1 MSGFT
6 SKKRFLDTS
15 MSFSTLI
22 THKNPPVYS
31 KSNLLLASRVAADD
45 DIDGSILP
53 GLPDDVAKY
62 CLALVPRRYLP
73 AMGAVC
79 KKWRSFLKTKEFI
92 TVRKLAGLLEEWL
105 FVLTMDS
112 GGKESQWKVLDCL
125 GVKRQL
131 LPPMPGPTKTGFGV
145 AVLNGKLLVMAGC
158 SVINGTRTASA
169 DVYAYDCYLNSWSKL
184 SSMNVARYDF
194 ACAEVDDRVYAA
206 GGHGTGGESLS
217 SVEMYDPDTDRWTL
231 IESLRRPRW
240 GCFACGLEGK
250 LYVMGGRST
259 FTIGNSR
266 FVDVYSTEKHTWCE
280 MKNGRVMVTAHA
292 VLGKKL
298 FCMEWRNQRKL
309 SIFNPEDS
317 SWKTVS
323 VPLTGNSNIEFRFG
337 ILDGK
342 LLLFSLKEEP
352 GYRTLVYDPN
362 ASPGSEWCASDIKP
376 SARCVRCVTIKA

>member
-1 MSGFT
+1 MSGFY
-6 SKKRFLDTS
+6 D
-15 MSFSTLI
+15 
-22 THKNPPVYS
+22 
-31 KSNLLLASRVAADD
+31 NLLLASRVADD

-92 TVRKLAGLLEEWL
+92 TVRKLAGLLQEWL

-131 LPPMPGPTKTGFGV
+131 LPPMPGPTKSGFGV
-145 AVLNGKLLVMAGC
+145 VVLNGKLLVMAGC
-158 SVINGTRTASA
+158 SVIDGTGTASA
-169 DVYAYDCYLNSWSKL
+169 DVYKYDCYLNSWSKL

-266 FVDVYSTEKHTWCE
+266 LVDVYSTEKHTWCE

-323 VPLTGNSNIEFRFG
+323 VPLTGNSSIEFRFG